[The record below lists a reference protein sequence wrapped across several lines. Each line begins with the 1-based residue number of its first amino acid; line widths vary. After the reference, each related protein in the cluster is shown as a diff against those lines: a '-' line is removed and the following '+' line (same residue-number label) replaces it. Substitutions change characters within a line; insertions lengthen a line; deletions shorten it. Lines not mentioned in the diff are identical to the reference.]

1 MEATFAWILGNV
13 GQIVDVLAVAIL
25 FYYILIYARGTKVM
39 LVVQGILVMSAFY
52 FICQYLNLDTLVFLL
67 NAVFVV
73 GPLAI
78 FILFVPE
85 IRKVLENAG
94 RRSRLFSIFAPDSTE
109 HASSS
114 VVEIITSTVFHF
126 SQRRTGALIV
136 LQQDDKLDEFIVPGT
151 LIDALPS
158 ERLISSLF
166 DRHNPLHD
174 GAIIISDGR
183 VHSAG
188 NFLPMT
194 EVTFLASELGT
205 RHRAAVG
212 LTERC
217 DAIVIVVSEERG
229 DVSISYSGRLARKLN
244 EEQFTEQI
252 NALLESNQNFVSNLT
267 RAALS

>member
-1 MEATFAWILGNV
+1 MDATFAWILRNV

-39 LVVQGILVMSAFY
+39 LVVQGILVMSGFY
-52 FICQYLNLDTLVFLL
+52 VLCQQLKLITLVFIMD
-67 NAVFVV
+67 AVFVV

-94 RRSRLFSIFAPDSTE
+94 RRSRLFSIFAPE
-109 HASSS
+109 S
-114 VVEIITSTVFHF
+114 VVHKSSTLVETLTSTVFHF
-126 SQRRTGALIV
+126 AQRRTGALIV
-136 LQQDDKLDEFIVPGT
+136 LEGKDRLDEFIVPGT
-151 LIDALPS
+151 MIDAIPS
-158 ERLISSLF
+158 ERLLSSLF

-174 GAIIISDGR
+174 GAIIFSDGR

-229 DVSISYSGRLARKLN
+229 EVSISYCGRLARRLG
-244 EEQFTEQI
+244 EEQFVEQL
-252 NALLESNQNFVSNLT
+252 NALLDVNENFVSNLT

>member
-1 MEATFAWILGNV
+1 MDATFAWILNNY
-13 GQIVDVLAVAIL
+13 GQIIDVLAVAIL

-39 LVVQGILVMSAFY
+39 LVVQGILVMSGFY
-52 FICQYLNLDTLVFLL
+52 FLCQYLKLITLVFIMD
-67 NAVFVV
+67 AVFVV

-85 IRKVLENAG
+85 IRKVLESAG
-94 RRSRLFSIFAPDSTE
+94 RRSRLFSIFAPM
-109 HASSS
+109 SSS
-114 VVEIITSTVFHF
+114 GTSASLVEIITGTVYQFA
-126 SQRRTGALIV
+126 QRRTGALIV
-136 LQQDDKLDEFIVPGT
+136 LQGNDKLDEFIVPGT
-151 LIDALPS
+151 LIDAVPS
-158 ERLISSLF
+158 ERLMLSLF

-174 GAIIISDGR
+174 GAIIISEGR

-217 DAIVIVVSEERG
+217 DATVIVVSEERG
-229 DVSISYSGRLARKLN
+229 EVSISYSGRLARRLN
-244 EEQFTEQI
+244 EDQFVEQL
-252 NALLESNQNFVSNLT
+252 NALIDANENFASNLT
-267 RAALS
+267 RAAIS

>member
-1 MEATFAWILGNV
+1 MEATFSWILRNV

-39 LVVQGILVMSAFY
+39 LVVQGILVMSGFY
-52 FICQYLNLDTLVFLL
+52 FLCQYLKLITLVFIMD
-67 NAVFVV
+67 AAFTV

-85 IRKVLENAG
+85 IRKVLESAG
-94 RRSRLFSIFAPDSTE
+94 RRSRLFSIFASDS
-109 HASSS
+109 HSRADND
-114 VVEIITSTVFHF
+114 VVEIITTTVYQFA
-126 SQRRTGALIV
+126 QKRTGALIV
-136 LQQDDKLDEFIVPGT
+136 LTADDRLDEFIVPGT
-151 LIDALPS
+151 DIDAVPS
-158 ERLISSLF
+158 ERLIASLF
-166 DRHNPLHD
+166 DKHNPLHD
-174 GAIIISDGR
+174 GAMIISEGR

-229 DVSISYSGRLARKLN
+229 EVSISYAGRLARRFS
-244 EEQFTEQI
+244 EEQFTEQL
-252 NALLESNQNFVSNLT
+252 NALLDSNENFVSNLS
-267 RAALS
+267 RAALN

>member
-1 MEATFAWILGNV
+1 MEATFAWILRNV

-39 LVVQGILVMSAFY
+39 LVVQGILVMSGFY
-52 FICQYLNLDTLVFLL
+52 FLCQYLKLITLVFIMD
-67 NAVFVV
+67 AVFTV

-85 IRKVLENAG
+85 IRKVLESAG
-94 RRSRLFSIFAPDSTE
+94 RRSRLFSIFTSDNHISE
-109 HASSS
+109 NSSL
-114 VVEIITSTVFHF
+114 VEVLTSTVYHF
-126 SQRRTGALIV
+126 AQKRIGALIV
-136 LQQDDKLDEFIVPGT
+136 LAVNDKLDEFIVPGT
-151 LIDALPS
+151 VIDGIPS

-174 GAIIISDGR
+174 GAIIMLEGR

-229 DVSISYSGRLARKLN
+229 EVSISHSGRLARRLG
-244 EEQFTEQI
+244 EEQFVEQL
-252 NALLESNQNFVSNLT
+252 NALLEPNENFASNLT
-267 RAALS
+267 RAALN